1 MTSPLPKQQI
11 GKSGLSVG
19 RIALGCMGLAG
30 TWNPAEA
37 GPDNVKQAIASFES
51 ALEAGIDFFDHA
63 DIYGQGA
70 CESVFKECLAAVPGI
85 RDKIVVATKCGINS
99 GKYNLSYGYIK
110 SALDASLRRL
120 GTSYVDI
127 YQMHRPDPLAHPRD
141 TARALREAI
150 ESGKVRHVAVSNYY
164 PEQVR
169 ALQTYLD
176 DIPIVSN
183 QIEISMTRIAPF
195 YEGWRTNDLKS
206 ENGMF
211 GDGVL
216 DQCMALD
223 ITPLAWSPIGKGYL
237 GGKPIP
243 PDHPHKERLVALVAA
258 LKKVAETH
266 DATTGQIA
274 LAWLLKHPSGII
286 PLVGSNNPAHIRE
299 AVDAAQITLT
309 REEWYALFS
318 AAWGRNVP

>member
-1 MTSPLPKQQI
+1 
-11 GKSGLSVG
+11 
-19 RIALGCMGLAG
+19 
-30 TWNPAEA
+30 
-37 GPDNVKQAIASFES
+37 
-51 ALEAGIDFFDHA
+51 
-63 DIYGQGA
+63 
-70 CESVFKECLAAVPGI
+70 
-85 RDKIVVATKCGINS
+85 
-99 GKYNLSYGYIK
+99 
-110 SALDASLRRL
+110 
-120 GTSYVDI
+120 
-127 YQMHRPDPLAHPRD
+127 
-141 TARALREAI
+141 
-150 ESGKVRHVAVSNYY
+150 
-164 PEQVR
+164 
-169 ALQTYLD
+169 
-176 DIPIVSN
+176 
-183 QIEISMTRIAPF
+183 
-195 YEGWRTNDLKS
+195 
-206 ENGMF
+206 
-211 GDGVL
+211 
-216 DQCMALD
+216 MALD